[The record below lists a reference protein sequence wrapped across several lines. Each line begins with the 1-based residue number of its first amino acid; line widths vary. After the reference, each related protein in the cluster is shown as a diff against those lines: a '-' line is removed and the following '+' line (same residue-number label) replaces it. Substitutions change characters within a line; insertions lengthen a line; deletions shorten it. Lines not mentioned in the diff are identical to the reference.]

1 MQLFKKA
8 MELGAVTLS
17 DFTDMVTHL
26 IAEEPGSAKY
36 KVCDLL
42 VLLSIQT

>member
-1 MQLFKKA
+1 MQLFKEA
-8 MELGAVTLS
+8 VELGATALN

-36 KVCDLL
+36 RVRDYA
-42 VLLSIQT
+42 VLLPVH